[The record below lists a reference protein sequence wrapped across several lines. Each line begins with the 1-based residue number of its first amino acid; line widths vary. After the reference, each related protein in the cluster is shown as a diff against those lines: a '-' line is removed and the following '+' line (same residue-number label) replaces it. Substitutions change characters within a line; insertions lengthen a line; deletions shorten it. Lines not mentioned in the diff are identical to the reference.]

1 MPPIDPFF
9 LTPQDSPTPD
19 GRTCSSCGYDLR
31 GIAASRPCPECG
43 QIETPAT
50 FSPSAHGADNDGD
63 SHVPSM
69 PTMGG
74 LSCPRCGVST
84 AGLPIGALC
93 PACAVQTSGRSTLP
107 DGPQHTSTDECA
119 SCGYDLRAAMPGT
132 PCPECGVVP
141 MSGGMLMPD
150 IMASQATGALR
161 PRSVRD
167 VQSRKLPA
175 RVSGSMVF
183 RGGIALLLL
192 TVVALIAAG
201 VLSMMGTFDD
211 ETYRTVLVWIAI
223 SGTLGVWGTTPSTF
237 DVGANGWLLFRWA
250 ARLLL
255 PCWAIAL
262 LVLQV
267 PGPVLQPWSLL
278 LEFLGLV
285 GMVIAVCLLDVAA
298 TELEIRV
305 TARRLSTTAWL
316 LIPAGVLAWISP
328 FPEDSL
334 SLPDSPLGMIGAIF
348 VAIVV
353 GPWFW
358 MLLRLAR
365 SLWDIARY
373 QSWTRRVAR
382 ESTARDQSRRDR
394 VSQGNV
400 DGEGS

>member
-1 MPPIDPFF
+1 
-9 LTPQDSPTPD
+9 
-19 GRTCSSCGYDLR
+19 
-31 GIAASRPCPECG
+31 
-43 QIETPAT
+43 
-50 FSPSAHGADNDGD
+50 
-63 SHVPSM
+63 
-69 PTMGG
+69 
-74 LSCPRCGVST
+74 
-84 AGLPIGALC
+84 
-93 PACAVQTSGRSTLP
+93 
-107 DGPQHTSTDECA
+107 
-119 SCGYDLRAAMPGT
+119 
-132 PCPECGVVP
+132 
-141 MSGGMLMPD
+141 
-150 IMASQATGALR
+150 
-161 PRSVRD
+161 
-167 VQSRKLPA
+167 
-175 RVSGSMVF
+175 MVF